1 MLGLTNLKVSKPWNA
16 KPCVLGDRGFVNPRR
31 SCSRNCEQINRVRVP
46 ATLDCDSAKL
56 LMENEGYLF
65 IDMRSA
71 KEYDHEHITKPP
83 RKTVNI
89 PCSDLA
95 TFVSEITGKFK
106 SPDAKLLLVCR
117 KGDLGIQSANILEEQ
132 GYTSVCGV
140 QGGFDGW
147 MERWTTSGRRRIVG
161 KFVSSGRE
169 SLKSGLNLD
178 PEVASTYE
186 ENWGHPELSL
196 PSNRTKS

>member
-1 MLGLTNLKVSKPWNA
+1 MLKSTEISRPF
-16 KPCVLGDRGFVNPRR
+16 VLRGQCFVDPRR
-31 SCSRNCEQINRVRVP
+31 RNGAGASCSRNCQQKSGVRVS
-46 ATLDCDSAKL
+46 ATLDCDSAKVM
-56 LMENEGYLF
+56 MENEGYLF
-65 IDMRSA
+65 VDMRSA

-83 RKTVNI
+83 RKTLNI
-89 PCSDLA
+89 PYCDSASFL
-95 TFVSEITGKFK
+95 SQITAKFK
-106 SPDAKLLLVCR
+106 SPGAKLLLVCR
-117 KGDLGIQSANILEEQ
+117 KGDLGIQSANILQEQ
-132 GYTSVCGV
+132 GYPMVHGV
-140 QGGFDGW
+140 DGGFDGW

-186 ENWGHPELSL
+186 ENWGNPELSL